1 MTNEHGSLDD
11 NARTAPSKN
20 PGESALPNQM
30 SIDVLSFSLQA
41 LQQRTQVLAANIA
54 NANTP
59 GYQAER
65 VSFQRSLDAALQ
77 QGGRVAATLQ
87 PEGLPSRASG
97 NNVNLATEFSEL
109 ERNDLET
116 QSVSDALTSSF
127 SVLKTAI
134 VG

>member
-1 MTNEHGSLDD
+1 
-11 NARTAPSKN
+11 
-20 PGESALPNQM
+20 M

-41 LQQRTQVLAANIA
+41 LQQRTEVLAANIA

-65 VSFQRSLDAALQ
+65 VSFQRSLEAAIANGGGVDAT
-77 QGGRVAATLQ
+77 VM
-87 PEGLPSRASG
+87 PEGLPGRASG

-116 QSVSDALTSSF
+116 QSVSGALTSSF
-127 SVLKTAI
+127 SILKTSI

>member
-1 MTNEHGSLDD
+1 MSL
-11 NARTAPSKN
+11 
-20 PGESALPNQM
+20 
-30 SIDVLSFSLQA
+30 DVLSFSLQA
-41 LQQRTQVLAANIA
+41 FQERNQVLAANIA

-65 VSFQRSLDAALQ
+65 VSFQSSLDNALSS
-77 QGGRVAATLQ
+77 GGSVQATLQ

-116 QSVSDALTSSF
+116 RAVSEALTSSF
-127 SVLKTAI
+127 SILKTSI
-134 VG
+134 EG